1 MKLDNGFY
9 AVISHLNNKYQSIN
23 KIFEIK
29 DKDNIIVYDFAE
41 SFLPHLLDI
50 CLEPSNT
57 NKLSSTDEAFIRS
70 FLQSN
75 TDNDITEEIM
85 KIPLK
90 PGYKFFNIYRPLL
103 TPKIMNAPFNI
114 IDKLPSIDNYVD
126 SIPISNQEYNNLLC
140 QFEIVLDDLINV
152 FKTVAPYQKNK
163 NCFGHNIRNVIIL
176 ACTEIDAMMQNILK
190 KNKIKPTGK
199 FYTTKDYYKLVEILK
214 LKDYSIRFR
223 RYHDLNEITP
233 FKNWNQARSTKSL
246 AWYDSYNRIKHDR
259 EKEFKLANI
268 ENAINSVA
276 AYAITL
282 IAQFGY
288 RNILWNNKINQIIE
302 ILAEPQWKIEDFYIP
317 RRSSDVIS
325 DLYGDAKP
333 YPKKL
338 LRKL

>member
-163 NCFGHNIRNVIIL
+163 NCFGHKAYRKIL
-176 ACTEIDAMMQNILK
+176 Y
-190 KNKIKPTGK
+190 NK
-199 FYTTKDYYKLVEILK
+199 
-214 LKDYSIRFR
+214 R
-223 RYHDLNEITP
+223 
-233 FKNWNQARSTKSL
+233 
-246 AWYDSYNRIKHDR
+246 
-259 EKEFKLANI
+259 
-268 ENAINSVA
+268 
-276 AYAITL
+276 
-282 IAQFGY
+282 
-288 RNILWNNKINQIIE
+288 
-302 ILAEPQWKIEDFYIP
+302 
-317 RRSSDVIS
+317 
-325 DLYGDAKP
+325 
-333 YPKKL
+333 L
-338 LRKL
+338 L